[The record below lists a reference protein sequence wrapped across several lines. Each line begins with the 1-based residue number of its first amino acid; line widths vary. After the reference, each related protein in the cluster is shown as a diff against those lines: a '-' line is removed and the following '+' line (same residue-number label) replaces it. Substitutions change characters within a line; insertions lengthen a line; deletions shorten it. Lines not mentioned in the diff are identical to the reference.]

1 MRALQ
6 GFVVSVWHRGRGHDA
21 VRDTGNQTKPNP
33 PDEAC
38 LCLVRVRPLHMQENE
53 TRARVAA
60 WVWVMTDGVEGSLT
74 QTQHG
79 VRGVKEGAFR

>member
-1 MRALQ
+1 
-6 GFVVSVWHRGRGHDA
+6 
-21 VRDTGNQTKPNP
+21 
-33 PDEAC
+33 
-38 LCLVRVRPLHMQENE
+38 MQENE

-60 WVWVMTDGVEGSLT
+60 WVWVMTDGLEGSLT